1 MNLQQLR
8 TFVAVVEHGS
18 FSEAARALGITQP
31 AVTMQ
36 MQSLE
41 SELGVTLLDRRYRR
55 VDLTEA
61 GAALLPYARRVL
73 EEIEEARTEIE
84 TMSGRVT
91 GHLDI
96 AASTTPGQYVLPR
109 LLGSF
114 LKQYPEVSVSL
125 RVYDTAEVVE
135 RVEAGE
141 AHIAMTGAE
150 IPGARVVQEEL
161 GRDDLVMVCPP
172 DHPVAAKRGLVM
184 EDLTEE
190 SFVMREAGSGTRMV
204 AEEEMKRHG
213 VDPHELDVVLELG
226 TNEAVLS
233 AIEGGIGI
241 GVVSSWV
248 ADKALKLGTVAQV
261 DVGGFPLRR
270 PLYLV
275 MPRTTPTRAAD
286 ALADFLRERL

>member
-18 FSEAARALGITQP
+18 FSEAARVLGITQP

-36 MQSLE
+36 IQSLE

-73 EEIEEARTEIE
+73 EELEEARSEIE

-91 GHLDI
+91 GHLEI
-96 AASTTPGQYVLPR
+96 AASTTPGQYVLP
-109 LLGSF
+109 LQLGSF

-135 RVEAGE
+135 RVEQGD
-141 AHIAMTGAE
+141 AHIGMTGAE
-150 IPGARVVQEEL
+150 VAGARVLQERL

-172 DHPVAAKRGLVM
+172 EHPLADKHGIIM
-184 EDLTEE
+184 EDLVEE
-190 SFVMREAGSGTRMV
+190 PFVMREAGSGTRMV
-204 AEEEMKRHG
+204 AEEEMRRHG
-213 VDPHELDVVLELG
+213 VDPQELDVVLELG

-233 AIEGGIGI
+233 AVEGGLGI
-241 GVVSSWV
+241 GVVSTWV
-248 ADKALKLGTVAQV
+248 ADKALKLGTVAQI

-275 MPRTTPTRAAD
+275 MPRTTPTRAAH

>member
-18 FSEAARALGITQP
+18 FSEAARVLGITQP

-36 MQSLE
+36 IQGLE

-61 GAALLPYARRVL
+61 GTALLPYARKIL
-73 EEIEEARTEIE
+73 EELEEARTEIE
-84 TMSGRVT
+84 AMSGRVT

-109 LLGSF
+109 LLGGF
-114 LKQYPEVSVSL
+114 LKEYPEVSVSL
-125 RVYDTAEVVE
+125 RVYDTAEVVG

-141 AHIAMTGAE
+141 AHIGMAGAE
-150 IPGARVVQEEL
+150 VPGARVLQERL
-161 GRDDLVMVCPP
+161 GHDDLVMVCPP
-172 DHPVAAKRGLVM
+172 DHPLAGRHGLMM
-184 EDLTEE
+184 EDLVEQT
-190 SFVMREAGSGTRMV
+190 FVMREAGSGTRMV
-204 AEEEMKRHG
+204 AEEEMRRHG
-213 VDPHELDVVLELG
+213 VDPGELDVVLELG

-233 AIEGGIGI
+233 AVEGGLGIGI
-241 GVVSSWV
+241 VSVWV
-248 ADKALKLGTVAQV
+248 AEKALRLGTVAQLE
-261 DVGGFPLRR
+261 VGGFPLKR

-286 ALADFLRERL
+286 ALADYLRQRL

>member
-18 FSEAARALGITQP
+18 FSEAARVLGITQP

-36 MQSLE
+36 IQSLE

-73 EEIEEARTEIE
+73 EELEEARSEIE

-91 GHLDI
+91 GHLEI
-96 AASTTPGQYVLPR
+96 AASTTPGQYVLP
-109 LLGSF
+109 LQLGRF

-135 RVEAGE
+135 RVEQGD
-141 AHIAMTGAE
+141 AHIGMTGAE
-150 IPGARVVQEEL
+150 IPGARVLQERL

-172 DHPVAAKRGLVM
+172 EHPLADKHGIIM
-184 EDLTEE
+184 EDLVEE

-204 AEEEMKRHG
+204 AEEEMRRHG
-213 VDPHELDVVLELG
+213 VDPQELDVVLELG

-233 AIEGGIGI
+233 AVEGGLGI
-241 GVVSSWV
+241 GVVSTWV
-248 ADKALKLGTVAQV
+248 ADKALKLGTVAQI
-261 DVGGFPLRR
+261 DVGGFPLHR

-275 MPRTTPTRAAD
+275 MPRTTPTRAAH

>member
-36 MQSLE
+36 IQSLE

-61 GAALLPYARRVL
+61 GTALLPYARRVL
-73 EEIEEARTEIE
+73 EELEEARSEIE

-91 GHLDI
+91 GHLEI
-96 AASTTPGQYVLPR
+96 AASTTPGQYVLP
-109 LLGSF
+109 LQLGRF

-135 RVEAGE
+135 RVEQGD
-141 AHIAMTGAE
+141 AHIGMTGAE
-150 IPGARVVQEEL
+150 VAGARVLQERL

-172 DHPVAAKRGLVM
+172 EHPLADKHGIIM
-184 EDLTEE
+184 EDLVEE

-204 AEEEMKRHG
+204 AEEEMRRHG
-213 VDPHELDVVLELG
+213 VDPQELDVVLELG

-233 AIEGGIGI
+233 AVEGGLGI
-241 GVVSSWV
+241 GVVSTWV
-248 ADKALKLGTVAQV
+248 ADKALKLGTVAQI
-261 DVGGFPLRR
+261 DVGGFPLHR

-275 MPRTTPTRAAD
+275 MPRTTPTRAAH

>member
-1 MNLQQLR
+1 MNIQQLR

-18 FSEAARALGITQP
+18 FSEAARGLGITQP

-36 MQSLE
+36 IQSLE

-61 GAALLPYARRVL
+61 GSALLPYARRVL
-73 EEIEEARTEIE
+73 QELEEARTEIE
-84 TMSGRVT
+84 TMAGRVT

-125 RVYDTAEVVE
+125 SVYDTAEVIE

-141 AHIAMTGAE
+141 AHIGMTGAE
-150 IPGARVVQEEL
+150 IPGARVLQEEL

-172 DHPVAAKRGLVM
+172 DHPFAKKVGLVM
-184 EDLTEE
+184 EALTEE
-190 SFVMREAGSGTRMV
+190 SFVMREPGSGTRMV
-204 AEEEMKRHG
+204 AEEEMRHHG
-213 VDPHELDVVLELG
+213 VDPQELDVVLELG

-233 AIEGGIGI
+233 AVEGGLGIGI
-241 GVVSSWV
+241 VSSWV
-248 ADKALKLGTVAQV
+248 AAKALKLGTVAQI

-270 PLYLV
+270 PLFLV

-286 ALADFLRERL
+286 ALADFLRQRL

>member
-36 MQSLE
+36 IQSLE

-61 GAALLPYARRVL
+61 GTALLPYARRVL
-73 EEIEEARTEIE
+73 EELEEARSEIE

-91 GHLDI
+91 GHLEI
-96 AASTTPGQYVLPR
+96 AASTTPGQYVLP
-109 LLGSF
+109 LQLGRF

-135 RVEAGE
+135 RVEQGD
-141 AHIAMTGAE
+141 AHIGMTGAE
-150 IPGARVVQEEL
+150 VPGARVLQERL

-172 DHPVAAKRGLVM
+172 EHPLANKHGIVM
-184 EDLTEE
+184 EDLVEE

-204 AEEEMKRHG
+204 AEEEMRRHG
-213 VDPHELDVVLELG
+213 VDPQELDVVLELG

-233 AIEGGIGI
+233 AVEGGLGI
-241 GVVSSWV
+241 GVVSTWV
-248 ADKALKLGTVAQV
+248 ADKALKLGTVAQI

-275 MPRTTPTRAAD
+275 MPRTTPTRAAH

>member
-36 MQSLE
+36 IQSLE

-73 EEIEEARTEIE
+73 EELEEARSEIE

-91 GHLDI
+91 GHLEI
-96 AASTTPGQYVLPR
+96 AASTTPGQYVLP
-109 LLGSF
+109 LQLGSF

-135 RVEAGE
+135 RVEQGD
-141 AHIAMTGAE
+141 AHIGMTGAE
-150 IPGARVVQEEL
+150 VAGARVLQERL

-172 DHPVAAKRGLVM
+172 EHPLADKHGIIM
-184 EDLTEE
+184 EDLVEE
-190 SFVMREAGSGTRMV
+190 PFVMREAGSGTRMV
-204 AEEEMKRHG
+204 AEEEMRRHG
-213 VDPHELDVVLELG
+213 VDPQELDVVLELG

-233 AIEGGIGI
+233 AVEGGLGI
-241 GVVSSWV
+241 GVVSTWV
-248 ADKALKLGTVAQV
+248 ADKALKLGTVTQI

-275 MPRTTPTRAAD
+275 MPRTTPTRAAH